1 MLKSVEFSA
10 VPALPS
16 ASPKPDALAARVSVC
31 RVARERPKVGIKLA
45 GIICH
50 ARRRVIYEDSDES
63 GDDRYGHNEQ
73 ISMLEAY
80 TQSARNEVLLVQA
93 LVDDQEEEILI
104 FKGFSSSLSYGTS
117 PDPSRS
123 ILPARAV
130 IRTIQR
136 IKGPFDPSNMEYI
149 EKDLTWQDF
158 KDRFLRN
165 TEI

>member
-1 MLKSVEFSA
+1 MLKSVELAA

-16 ASPKPDALAARVSVC
+16 PCWKPDAVIPRVSISTVP
-31 RVARERPKVGIKLA
+31 RGSPKVGIKVA

-50 ARRRVIYEDSDES
+50 ARRRVLYEDNEES
-63 GDDRYGHNEQ
+63 GDDQYGHNEQ
-73 ISMLEAY
+73 ISMLETY

-117 PDPSRS
+117 PDPSKS

-130 IRTIQR
+130 IKTIQR
-136 IKGPFDPSNMEYI
+136 IKGPFDPSKVEYI
-149 EKDLTWQDF
+149 EKDLTWPDF
-158 KDRFLRN
+158 KDRFLHN
-165 TEI
+165 NKS